1 MREYYKLTLSDRY
14 KIILTKI
21 MKNMK
26 LWIARDEAVVPEDM
40 EHFIERHP
48 EKEIEF
54 AKLHIFY
61 DKPYWSGCDGKW
73 YGARDMCEVPNYMF
87 PEIKIGDCVEFSGAP
102 IEY

>member
-1 MREYYKLTLSDRY
+1 
-14 KIILTKI
+14 

-48 EKEIEF
+48 EKEVEF

-73 YGARDMCEVPNYMF
+73 YGMVQETCVKYLIICF
-87 PEIKIGDCVEFSGAP
+87 PKSR
-102 IEY
+102 